1 MDDSKFQEDKKIFRD
16 ILIFIKNVG
25 LSFENS
31 KIGDVKFCHSSSI
44 VIIRKQ
50 YSCQYCCRKR
60 LKKLKL

>member
-31 KIGDVKFCHSSSI
+31 KTGDVKFWNCHSSSI

-50 YSCQYCCRKR
+50 YS
-60 LKKLKL
+60 LFNIVAENV